1 MSNGIDQIDTPVEIS
16 TTPENF
22 RKVMSSYPTGIV
34 AVTSM
39 VDDGPVAM
47 IVGSF
52 TSVSLSPP
60 LIAFIAGHGSASYQK
75 LKRAD
80 RFVINVLGFEQAG
93 ICRSLSSK
101 SVTDRWA
108 GIDWKPSF
116 FGHPMISDCVAHIE
130 CKTFD
135 VHTAGDHDIVIGQVE
150 RMGSNTDAQPLV
162 FFGGGFHHV
171 GVSPSQI

>member
-1 MSNGIDQIDTPVEIS
+1 MSNAVEHNEAPS
-16 TTPENF
+16 EFSATPENF

-34 AVTSM
+34 AVTSI
-39 VDDGPVAM
+39 VDDSPVAM

-52 TSVSLSPP
+52 TSVSLTPP

-75 LKRAD
+75 LKKAD
-80 RFVINVLGFEQAG
+80 RFVINVLGFEQAA

-101 SVTDRWA
+101 SVPDRWA
-108 GIDWKPSF
+108 GIDWEPSP

-130 CKTFD
+130 CKTFA
-135 VHTAGDHDIVIGQVE
+135 VHTAGDHDIVIGEVE
-150 RMGSNTDAQPLV
+150 RMGSKTDTKPLV

-171 GVSPSQI
+171 GAPSQV